1 MPKKID
7 KLQILSDVLNAA
19 FRGDK
24 VIVGT
29 TRLKINKTDDGKTYT
44 SFVPTPQILTA
55 HGAKKDGKNLSENVL
70 AANSIK
76 VGRDITIKRHDKN
89 FIVRT
94 QSGELLLPN
103 ISNSDIGFIWFA
115 LGAIYDNG
123 SKDIMRVAGNLSHQL
138 KTKELREMAKMVAK
152 YGMVMKEK
160 KDKYESA
167 IEQLQELGI
176 QPKRLVAYIQKQQKE
191 NG

>member
-7 KLQILSDVLNAA
+7 NLQILSDVLNAA
-19 FRGDK
+19 FRGEK

-29 TRLKINKTDDGKTYT
+29 TRVKFNKTDDGKTYT
-44 SFVPTPQILTA
+44 TFALTPQILTA
-55 HGAKKDGKNLSENVL
+55 YGAKKNSKNVSENVL

-89 FIVRT
+89 FIIRT
-94 QSGELLLPN
+94 PSGELLLPN
-103 ISNSDIGFIWFA
+103 ISNSDISYIWSA
-115 LGAIYDNG
+115 LGTIYDNG
-123 SKDIMRVAGNLSHQL
+123 SKEIMRVAGNLSHQL
-138 KTKELREMAKMVAK
+138 KTKELREIAKMVAK

-167 IEQLQELGI
+167 IEQLQELGV
-176 QPKRLVAYIQKQQKE
+176 QPKRLVAYIQKQQKQ